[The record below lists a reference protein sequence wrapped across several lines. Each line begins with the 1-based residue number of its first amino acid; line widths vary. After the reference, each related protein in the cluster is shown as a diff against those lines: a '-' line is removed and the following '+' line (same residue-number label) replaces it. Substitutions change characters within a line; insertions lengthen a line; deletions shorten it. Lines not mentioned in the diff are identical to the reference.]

1 LTRFVLFAA
10 LACAA
15 LCALPAMA
23 EDRAAARQPGT
34 SFQTGGGWTP
44 SVDIRS
50 DAAIVYSAD
59 KATMESWAKRGYT
72 LQTMGGFRTGDAYIK
87 EHPEEGQTAK
97 DGVILTCGPGS
108 YYMVPTER
116 RIQAMVDFFLQA
128 IENGSTAVIPEE
140 PEYFASAG
148 YSDSFKEAWQKEYGE
163 PWQDP
168 ASSFDTR
175 IRAEQLKGKMELK
188 LIRSIL
194 QAAEKKDPSVRRM
207 VAHHSPVN
215 YHGWGITFPFDDF
228 AKMTE
233 LQEAIGQV
241 WTGTA
246 RTPAMFRGKTGER
259 TFETALLEYSSL
271 VELYRGTGKRLWFLA
286 DPLEDNPD
294 RTMED
299 YRSNYSHTLVAS
311 LLFPQVNAYE
321 LLPWPDRIYGRVP
334 ADYAT
339 ALGCVFHALGEISK
353 QGAADEPGS
362 CIGVLIGDSAAYQ
375 RADPAGNDLTGF
387 FGLTLPLI
395 YDGRA
400 VRVAPIERV
409 VEPDYLRSFKVLVLS
424 YDFFK
429 PMKSDYNTALA
440 QWVRGGGQ
448 LILIGG
454 SNAYNGAGQW
464 WKKSARLS
472 SPDEHLLRE
481 LGLDARRAEADAPA
495 ARAAGPVFRPLWKET
510 GPVRDMSN
518 QRVLEIPL
526 PAGSAGVLVRFRDA
540 RPSDGWGAMVKLIT
554 INRKGGVQ
562 EIRPGQI
569 EEDSFLQENIGSLTN
584 ADGRFADGTAAFTYL
599 FPASGGAEKVAITAG
614 NQAEVDC
621 AVLSADELKRYPRD
635 GNSSYDLTAY
645 TVTSGA
651 VKSVERSK
659 DTDAGRVTAR
669 GFRASSGKGAVEF
682 LGLPAIAFARSADQI
697 LQEAVNDA
705 LARAKAR
712 EPKQRFRT
720 VKRGPYVA
728 AHLIP
733 DMHREAN
740 ATMTAQDKGPQG
752 VLKGLFVDLFE
763 AGLPLVRD
771 PRIDPGQSRFFRAVE
786 PAEAPYVLAASYE
799 TRIEKQDTL
808 GMTLVNKGPLGT
820 PGAVRL
826 YTGGRVAVAVSA
838 VDAQGKQVELTDT
851 SEVDTLCL
859 TFPGSPDGV
868 TISVTWR
875 REWTTE

>member
-1 LTRFVLFAA
+1 MTRFVLFAV
-10 LACAA
+10 LAFTA
-15 LCALPAMA
+15 LCAFSAMA
-23 EDRAAARQPGT
+23 EDGAAARQPGT
-34 SFQTGGGWTP
+34 SFQTGGGWSP

-59 KATMESWAKRGYT
+59 KATMDSWANRGYM
-72 LQTMGGFRTGDAYIK
+72 LQTMGGFRTGGAYIK
-87 EHPEEGQTAK
+87 EHPEEGQTTRE
-97 DGVILTCGPGS
+97 GVILTCGPGS

-128 IENGSTAVIPEE
+128 IENGSRAVIPEE
-140 PEYFASAG
+140 PEFFASAG
-148 YSDSFKEAWQKEYGE
+148 YSDSFKEAWRKEYGE

-175 IRAEQLKGKMELK
+175 IRVEQLKGKMELNM
-188 LIRSIL
+188 IRSIL
-194 QAAEKKDPSVRRM
+194 RAAEKKDPSVRRM

-215 YHGWGITFPFDDF
+215 YHGWGITFPFDSF
-228 AKMTE
+228 AKMAE

-246 RTPAMFRGKTGER
+246 RTPAMFRGKTEER

-294 RTMED
+294 RTMDD

-339 ALGCVFHALGEISK
+339 ALGCIFNALGEISK
-353 QGAADEPGS
+353 QPAADEPGS

-375 RADPAGNDLTGF
+375 RADPVGNDLTGF

-395 YDGRA
+395 YDGRV

-409 VEPDYLRSFKVLVLS
+409 VEPEYLRSFKVLVLS

-429 PMKSDYNTALA
+429 PMKSEYNTALA

-454 SNAYNGAGQW
+454 ANAYNGAGQW
-464 WKKSARLS
+464 WKTSARLS

-481 LGLDARRAEADAPA
+481 LGLDVRRAEADAPS
-495 ARAAGPVFRPLWKET
+495 AGPVFRPLWKET
-510 GPVRDMSN
+510 RPVRDMSN
-518 QRVLEIPL
+518 QRVLEIPV
-526 PAGSAGVLVRFRDA
+526 PVGSAGVLVRFRDA
-540 RPSDGWGAMVKLIT
+540 RPSDGWGPLVKLIAIT
-554 INRKGGVQ
+554 RKGGVQ

-569 EEDSFLQENIGSLTN
+569 EEDSLLRENAGSLTN
-584 ADGRFADGTAAFTYL
+584 TAGRFADGAAAFTYL
-599 FPASGGAEKVAITAG
+599 FRTSGGVEKVAITVA

-621 AVLSADELKRYPRD
+621 AVLSADELVKYPRD
-635 GNSSYDLTAY
+635 GSSPYDLTAY
-645 TVTSGA
+645 TVRSGG
-651 VKSVERSK
+651 VKSVERRK
-659 DTDAGRVTAR
+659 DTDTGRVTAR

-682 LGLPAIAFARSADQI
+682 LGLPSVAFARSAGQI

-733 DMHREAN
+733 DMHRKAKAAKTIGDER
-740 ATMTAQDKGPQG
+740 PEG

-763 AGLPLVRD
+763 AGLPIFRD
-771 PRIDPGQSRFFRAVE
+771 PQIEPGQSRFFRAIE
-786 PAEAPYVLAASYE
+786 PAEVPYVLAASYE

-808 GMTLVNKGPLGT
+808 GMTLVNKGPLDT

-826 YTGGRVAVAVSA
+826 YTGGRVAVAVEA
-838 VDAQGKQVELTDT
+838 VDAQGKQVELTD
-851 SEVDTLCL
+851 SNEVDTLYL
-859 TFPGSPDGV
+859 TFPGNPDGV

-875 REWTTE
+875 REWTAE